1 MLKNEVI
8 KMNKFKLPIPL
19 KLDFTQKRQ
28 GFGLLLVGIIAALIL
43 GGLANIL
50 AWGTT
55 WMWWTLAIG
64 VVVGILNIFHEEG
77 ILFVL
82 TLLTLTF
89 MLNLLAGLAFFP
101 IWAVTLFNAVVYL
114 LAPAAVIVSLK
125 VLYALAVK

>member
-1 MLKNEVI
+1 
-8 KMNKFKLPIPL
+8 MNKYKLPIL
-19 KLDFTQKRQ
+19 LNLDFTQKKQ
-28 GFGLLLVGIIAALIL
+28 GFSLLLIGVVVALVL
-43 GGLANIL
+43 GSLASAL
-50 AWGTT
+50 AWGTS
-55 WMWWTLAIG
+55 WVWWLLAVG

-101 IWAVTLFNAVVYL
+101 LWAVTLFNAVVYL
-114 LAPAAVIVSLK
+114 LAPVAVIVSLK

>member
-1 MLKNEVI
+1 MFKKLKI
-8 KMNKFKLPIPL
+8 PIPL
-19 KLDFTQKRQ
+19 DLTQKKQ
-28 GFGLLLVGIIAALIL
+28 GFSALLIGILVTLIL
-43 GGLANIL
+43 GALAHIL
-50 AWGTT
+50 TWETAWV
-55 WMWWTLAIG
+55 WSILAIG

-101 IWAVTLFNAVVYL
+101 VWAVTLFNAVVYL
-114 LAPAAVIVSLK
+114 LIPVAVIVSLK